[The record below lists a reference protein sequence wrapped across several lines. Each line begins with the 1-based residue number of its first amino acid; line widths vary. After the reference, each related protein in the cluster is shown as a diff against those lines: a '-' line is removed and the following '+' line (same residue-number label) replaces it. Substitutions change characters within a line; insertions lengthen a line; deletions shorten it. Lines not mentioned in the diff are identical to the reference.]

1 MEDNKQFTQTVNTA
15 NTVTNEGNKA
25 GNKTFTQADMD
36 NLAGKIR
43 GEEKA
48 KNDQAI
54 KDAVAN
60 ALAEYDRQAKLTEEE
75 REKEAKSKREAEL
88 KQREDEITLRER
100 RLEAQEL
107 LSAKNIPIDLVDFVV
122 DLDANKTKENIEKL
136 AKTYNKS
143 VETGVTDKLKGT
155 PPTDFSNSNNKD
167 VRIANLNKIFTKNLY
182 ENVCRSLFEKDK
194 LLFSFVICYKIIVG
208 TTGNTIKIPETQ
220 WRYFLAGPSGD
231 VEIPTNPTKWINKNE
246 WATFYRQ
253 LHYMDNNFEEMKG
266 IENSFMKQSDKFKPI
281 NDSVSPQSDPLPGE
295 WDTKLSEFLKL
306 CFIKMI
312 RPDKQG
318 KPDGTRIR

>member
-1 MEDNKQFTQTVNTA
+1 MEDNKQITQPVNTA
-15 NTVTNEGNKA
+15 NTGNNEGNKA

-122 DLDANKTKENIEKL
+122 DLDATKTKENVDKL

-143 VETGVTDKLKGT
+143 VETGVTDKLKAT
-155 PPTDFSNSNNKD
+155 PPKDFSNNDNTDK
-167 VRIANLNKIFTKNLY
+167 TK
-182 ENVCRSLFEKDK
+182 K
-194 LLFSFVICYKIIVG
+194 IVG
-208 TTGNTIKIPETQ
+208 A
-220 WRYFLAGPSGD
+220 F
-231 VEIPTNPTKWINKNE
+231 
-246 WATFYRQ
+246 
-253 LHYMDNNFEEMKG
+253 
-266 IENSFMKQSDKFKPI
+266 
-281 NDSVSPQSDPLPGE
+281 
-295 WDTKLSEFLKL
+295 
-306 CFIKMI
+306 
-312 RPDKQG
+312 
-318 KPDGTRIR
+318 